1 MAAQPSP
8 AEPVSFK
15 RLRRDNS
22 CTFAF
27 DGEIITLPHRDTID
41 WLAALADEELGLII
55 PGMLRPADRQWIMAT
70 LADHRNTFDLP
81 QLRRIAN
88 NVVRE
93 VTGIPWWTAA
103 QLANAAG
110 RSWFQL
116 DPSAL
121 LRGADLTTLPIRRT
135 LEVIYFIAAESCEN
149 DRDRAVL
156 DADLFRAPPG
166 AEESGWSAE
175 QQATSMAAF
184 RAMRAQF
191 RNAAAIAR

>member
-27 DGEIITLPHRDTID
+27 DGEIIELPHRDTID
-41 WLAALADEELGLII
+41 WLAALADEELGLIV
-55 PGMLRPADRQWIMAT
+55 PGMLRVADQQWMMST
-70 LADHRNTFDLP
+70 LADYRNTFDVP

-88 NVVRE
+88 SVVRE
-93 VTGIPWWTAA
+93 VTGVPWWAA
-103 QLANAAG
+103 TRLANSAG

-121 LRGADLTTLPIRRT
+121 LRGTDLTLLPVRRC
-135 LEVIYFIAAESCEN
+135 LAAIYFIAAEGCEN

-166 AEESGWSAE
+166 SEEPAWSAE

-184 RAMRAQF
+184 RAMRSQF